1 MPTFSRISKERLA
14 TCHPD
19 LQKIMNLA
27 IQEYD
32 FSILCGHRSEA
43 AQNEAY
49 NTGKSKLKFP
59 RSKHNK
65 LPSLAVDIAPYP
77 IDWKNIQRFNNLAA
91 IILRIAKEQGIRVR
105 WGGDFNMDGNKTT
118 SDSWDKPHFELI

>member
-1 MPTFSRISKERLA
+1 MPKFSKISQERLK

-43 AQNEAY
+43 AQNEAFR
-49 NTGKSKLKFP
+49 TGKSKLKYP
-59 RSKHNK
+59 KSKHNK
-65 LPSLAVDIAPYP
+65 LPAHAVDIAPYP
-77 IDWKNIQRFNNLAA
+77 IDWNNIKRFEALAD
-91 IILRIAKEQGIRVR
+91 IVLRIAEEQGIKIR
-105 WGGDFNMDGNKTT
+105 WGGHFKGG
-118 SDSWDKPHFELI
+118 WDKPHFEII